1 MVEPHSNPRRWFEE
15 DELATCPSCGE
26 KAVPRS
32 DSKLAVCLACG
43 AILSGAD
50 GSKTIA

>member
-1 MVEPHSNPRRWFEE
+1 MVEPHSDPRSWFEE
-15 DELATCPSCGE
+15 DELAACPFCGE

-43 AILSGAD
+43 AVLSEAG
-50 GSKTIA
+50 GSKAIA